1 MAPGLIELY
10 LPRWTEQS
18 SHRGERLDDSVC
30 LVLSPIS
37 MMIRPSEV
45 WKDYGSWEAFHEKE
59 GGRLSRFANIQFSK
73 IAEVA
78 SRLNSGKQCVVTP
91 GRFAFGGLNV
101 VVEVG
106 FEDDVVWLCRV
117 GWANRPGSEEFT
129 DKYVEAMMESTVTTM
144 RYLKSH
150 SSLPIPEI
158 YAYESKPSASELGAV
173 YIFIEPLPGRAD
185 LFNKPLAEK
194 SKETIELELKAQET
208 IAYVTAELCKFT
220 FPAIGWLRE
229 TKEGITV
236 APFVDYDGTETGP
249 FTTSLEY
256 FKSVAKNTHRLHAN
270 SQGTSKETQFAC
282 WLYEQLAAKMDDYNS
297 GPFPLMHPDFGD
309 AQLLF
314 TDDLNLTGV
323 LDFDGIGTVPWLL
336 VSCFPP
342 GVKINL
348 ARDEQEHYNPA
359 VLAQIRNNRIS
370 YELSLRKHAEL
381 GAPVERVVSLLEH
394 KRGKVDMADLL
405 VYFSDPYYKYDGKK
419 AFEYLFP
426 DSSQSMEEF
435 RENWERERQE
445 QVFV

>member
-1 MAPGLIELY
+1 
-10 LPRWTEQS
+10 
-18 SHRGERLDDSVC
+18 
-30 LVLSPIS
+30 
-37 MMIRPSEV
+37 MIRPSEA
-45 WKDYGSWEAFHEKE
+45 WTDYGSWEAALEKE
-59 GGRLSRFANIQFSK
+59 GGRLARFTSIQFSK

-78 SRLNSGKQCVVTP
+78 SRLNNGKRCVVTP
-91 GRFAFGGLNV
+91 GRFAWGGLNV
-101 VVEVG
+101 VVEVV
-106 FEDDVVWLCRV
+106 FEDDVVWLCRA
-117 GWANRPGSEEFT
+117 GCGEFS

-158 YAYESKPSASELGAV
+158 YAYESKRSASELGGA
-173 YIFIEPLPGRAD
+173 YMFIEPLPGRSDRFTA
-185 LFNKPLAEK
+185 PLADK
-194 SKETIELELKAQET
+194 SKETLELELKAQET
-208 IAYVTAELCKFT
+208 VAHVTAELCKFT
-220 FPAIGWLRE
+220 FPAIGWLQE

-236 APFVDYDGTETGP
+236 GPFVDYDGTETGP

-256 FKSVAKNTHRLHAN
+256 FKSVAESTRRLHAN
-270 SQGTSKETQFAC
+270 SQGTSKEIQFAC

-309 AQLLF
+309 PQLLF
-314 TDDLNLTGV
+314 TDDLKLTGV

-348 ARDEQEHYNPA
+348 ARDEQKHYNPA
-359 VLAQIRNNRIS
+359 VLAQIRNNRMS

-381 GAPVERVVSLLEH
+381 GAPVERIVSLLEH

-405 VYFSDPYYKYDGKK
+405 VYFTDPYYKYDGKK
-419 AFEYLFP
+419 VFEYLFP

-435 RENWERERQE
+435 RENWERERQQ
-445 QVFV
+445 QVVV